1 MEIIYSFYP
10 KGFTLAKKG
19 WNPDTP
25 GSNEKKDFSTFVDE
39 NITNARYYENENYSY
54 FNNKGGN
61 GAIGGILKTDELYHS
76 DANIVSNQLLMLDYD
91 DTYKC
96 IYEEHI
102 RRIREKGYNF
112 VAFSSASHEE
122 GRNTVRKKLIVPL
135 AEPVEAKFYKESCFT
150 FLHSLGLEN
159 IKDEEDIDAIFH
171 DKTFLQHSHIQF
183 LPTIKSM
190 EWKEKHYKVES
201 CTTGKYFKFI
211 NKLNY

>member
-1 MEIIYSFYP
+1 MNIKISKYPRGYKQQKNGEFYYAP
-10 KGFTLAKKG
+10 TTIGVNNAQEFSDFVENLKEPIAGHLGYNGNFKGA
-19 WNPDTP
+19 
-25 GSNEKKDFSTFVDE
+25 
-39 NITNARYYENENYSY
+39 
-54 FNNKGGN
+54 N
-61 GAIGGILKTDELYHS
+61 GCIGGILKS
-76 DANIVSNQLLMLDYD
+76 DNLMHNTTNIVSNQLLMFDYD

-135 AEPVEAKFYKESCFT
+135 ENPVEAKFYKEACFT

-183 LPTIKSM
+183 LPTIKSS

-201 CTTGKYFKFI
+201 CTTGKYF
-211 NKLNY
+211 NYSIHKNL